1 MKAKLNEAQIIGA
14 GPLKLKYA
22 VLESSR
28 TFYGGRLCFLHGAEE
43 IGDYGDVVNFAEVEG
58 KLRDFS
64 ANRERRVAGF
74 LDGEPAEVVF
84 DFLFDQ
90 VLPDGGSYVCPLASL
105 SEHRY
110 LYHHKIQHIFHL
122 DDALSFSFMDKFNG
136 ILFHDRLLG
145 RQRFIWRACGGAVVR
160 EVVLDADYFESL
172 IADFSRSLR
181 HFPQHE
187 RRVLL

>member
-28 TFYGGRLCFLHGAEE
+28 ALYGGRLCFLHGDEE
-43 IGDYGDVVNFAEVEG
+43 IGDYGDVVDFAEVEG
-58 KLRDFS
+58 KLKDFA
-64 ANRERRVAGF
+64 ANRELRVAGF

-84 DFLFDQ
+84 DFLFEQ
-90 VLPDGGSYVCPLASL
+90 VLPDDGPPVCPMASL
-105 SEHRY
+105 SRHRY

-136 ILFHDRLLG
+136 ILFHDRALG
-145 RQRFIWRACGGAVVR
+145 RQRFIWRACGDAMVR
-160 EVVLDADYFESL
+160 QVLLDVDYFESL

-187 RRVLL
+187 RQVLL

>member
-1 MKAKLNEAQIIGA
+1 MNEEQIIGT
-14 GPLKLKYA
+14 GPLQLKYT

-28 TFYGGRLCFLHGAEE
+28 ALYGGRLCFLHGDEV
-43 IGDYGDVVNFAEVEG
+43 IGDYSDVVDFAEVEG
-58 KLRDFS
+58 KLRDF
-64 ANRERRVAGF
+64 AARHERRVAGF

-84 DFLFDQ
+84 DFLFEQ
-90 VLPDGGSYVCPLASL
+90 VLPGDAPEGGPPACPLAPS
-105 SEHRY
+105 SPHRY
-110 LYHHKIQHIFHL
+110 LYYGRIQDIFHL

-145 RQRFIWRACGGAVVR
+145 RQRFIWRACGAAVR
-160 EVVLDADYFESL
+160 EILLDADYFESL

-187 RRVLL
+187 RQVLL